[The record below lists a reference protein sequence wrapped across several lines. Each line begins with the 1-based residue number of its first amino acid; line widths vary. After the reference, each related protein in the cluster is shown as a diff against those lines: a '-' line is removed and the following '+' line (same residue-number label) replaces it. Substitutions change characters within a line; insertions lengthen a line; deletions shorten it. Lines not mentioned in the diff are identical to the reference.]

1 MKAGISALLRAC
13 NIMKTRLLRAVASFS
28 LQSRSA
34 ETTLSSS
41 LLAESV
47 LESINRRLILH
58 RRRANGFIMLQAL
71 KFIVISCLVA
81 IIFWPTFGWLKDRF
95 MEADTYYSH
104 GFLVPLISLFL
115 IYRNKEELLRTPS
128 SSDSRGIFILLG
140 GLLLHL
146 AAFRWGIN
154 FICGFAF
161 IIVLSGLCL
170 VLWGREITKK
180 NIFPILFL
188 LFMIPLPKVLIIEI
202 SFKLK
207 ILAAQAAANTVNF
220 FGIPALRTGSTIQLP
235 NAALTIG
242 DPCSGLRSL
251 IALLSLGALYAYISS
266 LTKAGKMI
274 LFFAS
279 IPIALIANII
289 RIILLL
295 FVAYVYGSEVATGK
309 FHNISGLMV
318 FIIALFGLMLVGR
331 LLSWQKKV

>member
-1 MKAGISALLRAC
+1 
-13 NIMKTRLLRAVASFS
+13 
-28 LQSRSA
+28 
-34 ETTLSSS
+34 
-41 LLAESV
+41 
-47 LESINRRLILH
+47 
-58 RRRANGFIMLQAL
+58 MLQAL
-71 KFIVISCLVA
+71 KLIVISCLVA

-104 GFLVPLISLFL
+104 GFLVPLICLFL
-115 IYRNKEELLRTPS
+115 IYRNRDELLRTS
-128 SSDSRGIFILLG
+128 ASSDTRGIFIIFG
-140 GLLLHL
+140 GLLMHL

-161 IIVLSGLCL
+161 IIVLFGLCL

-207 ILAAQAAANTVNF
+207 ILAAQVAANTVNF

-235 NAALTIG
+235 NTALTIG

-266 LTKAGKMI
+266 LTKTGKI
-274 LFFAS
+274 VLFFAS

-289 RIILLL
+289 RIVLLL
-295 FVAYVYGSEVATGK
+295 LVTYVYGSEVATGK
-309 FHNISGLMV
+309 FHDISGLMV
-318 FIIALFGLMLVGR
+318 FLIALFGLMLVGR
-331 LLSWQKKV
+331 LLSWQKKF